1 MKNRDEMVND
11 LLERRDKYV
20 AEQRRKR
27 NMIVRSTAA
36 AVCVCLVVSAGVL
49 VWNKRSSE
57 PARTEKTEQTKTNG
71 EIETVPNNSDPTIS
85 LDGLTG
91 QDIWHVDALYD
102 RGYNTIEEL
111 LKVSDLIVRATPVA
125 IESKSE
131 VGCHVVLRVEEADRD
146 GVTEIRVVQL
156 RDKHLLKIGE
166 EVVLVLQ
173 KDFDDGYYFVPGGGD
188 GIFRT
193 DDESGQIKGKLLDS
207 LTEKTHTDKSKL
219 TFEDIFDLLVKNK

>member
-11 LLERRDKYV
+11 LLERRDNYV
-20 AEQRRKR
+20 VEQKKKR
-27 NMIVRSTAA
+27 NIMVRSTAA
-36 AVCVCLVVSAGVL
+36 VFVCLVASAGVW
-49 VWNKRSSE
+49 VWHSKTSDAP
-57 PARTEKTEQTKTNG
+57 PAGTEQIKTDSK
-71 EIETVPNNSDPTIS
+71 IETVLNNSDPTIS
-85 LDGLTG
+85 FDGLTE
-91 QDIWHVDALYD
+91 QDIGNIYALYD
-102 RGYNTIEEL
+102 RGYNTIEDL

-125 IESKSE
+125 IESKSA

-146 GVTEIRVVQL
+146 GITEIRVVQL
-156 RDKHLLKIGE
+156 KDEHLLKIGE

-193 DDESGQIKGKLLDS
+193 DEESGQIKGKLLDS

-219 TFEDIFDLLVKNK
+219 TFEDIFDLLVKSK